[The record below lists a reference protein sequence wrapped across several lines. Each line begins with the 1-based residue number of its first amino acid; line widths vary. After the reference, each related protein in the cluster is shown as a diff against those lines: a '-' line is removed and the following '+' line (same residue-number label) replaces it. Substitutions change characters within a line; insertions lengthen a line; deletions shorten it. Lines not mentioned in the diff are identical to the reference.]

1 MKKAYITPVMEISR
15 LETAD
20 IICSSITVTNLDIDI
35 VQELVTP
42 PETPPVPFSSLT
54 GQGNS

>member
-20 IICSSITVTNLDIDI
+20 IICSSILSVASQTDYVEPTFGD
-35 VQELVTP
+35 TP
-42 PETPPVPFSSLT
+42 PIALT
-54 GQGNS
+54 DIPASQN